1 VPRAGGTAAPEPF
14 GGAIPPVFGDS
25 YRQEVNMTTIRIDLP
40 DPLAQTAKDAGL
52 LEPQALEAL
61 ISDELVRRRALEDL
75 RRIAD
80 RLSPGGGLVI
90 EEDVGKV
97 VQGEI
102 DKYRA
107 EKRDRRE
114 GRR

>member
-1 VPRAGGTAAPEPF
+1 
-14 GGAIPPVFGDS
+14 
-25 YRQEVNMTTIRIDLP
+25 MTTIRVDLP

-61 ISDELVRRRALEDL
+61 ISDELVRRRALGDL
-75 RRIAD
+75 RRIAG
-80 RLSPGGGLVI
+80 RLSPGGWPVT
-90 EEDVGKV
+90 EEDVRRA
-97 VQGEI
+97 VQEEI
-102 DKYRA
+102 DAYRA